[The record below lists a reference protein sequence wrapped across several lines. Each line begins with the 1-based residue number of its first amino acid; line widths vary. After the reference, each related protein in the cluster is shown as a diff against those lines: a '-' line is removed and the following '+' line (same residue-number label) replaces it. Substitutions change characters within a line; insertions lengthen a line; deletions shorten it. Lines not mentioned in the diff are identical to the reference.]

1 MLRQIPRRRVIA
13 AGVVTTVATLLAGC
27 TGGASGG
34 ANQPVTG
41 LRLMAPAKPGGGWH
55 QSAQA
60 MQDVLL
66 KEKLA
71 TGAQVFNVEGAGG
84 VTGLKQMAGEKDD
97 KLLMIMGQVMVGGIL
112 NAKSDKTLKDT
123 TPIAKLTGEALVIV
137 VPAAQ
142 TEINLQDFLTTWKQ
156 DPKGTVITGGSA
168 GGADQ
173 ILAGLV
179 ADEVGIDPGQVN
191 YVANSGGGE
200 AVAKLLSGEVKAGI
214 SGVSEFSE
222 HVKSGKLRAVAV
234 SGDKRSTLLP
244 DTKTLKEQGVPI
256 SYLNWRGVVA
266 RPGLSEGARQTLV
279 DMVTKM
285 RNSEAWK
292 QTLKAKDWE
301 DAWAT
306 GADFSKFIDEDEARV
321 KKMLAEIGGIK

>member
-1 MLRQIPRRRVIA
+1 MVRQLPRRGLLA
-13 AGVVTTVATLLAGC
+13 AGVVTVVATLLTGC
-27 TGGASGG
+27 TGGSGGG
-34 ANQPVTG
+34 ANEPVTG
-41 LRLMAPAKPGGGWH
+41 LRLMAPAKAGGGWH

-60 MQDVLL
+60 IQDVMQ

-71 TGAQVFNVEGAGG
+71 DRATVFTVEGAGG
-84 VTGLKQMAGEKDD
+84 VNGLKQLAGEKDD
-97 KLLMIMGQVMVGGIL
+97 KLLMVMGQVMVGGIL

-137 VPAAQ
+137 VPATQ
-142 TEINLQDFLTTWKQ
+142 TEVNLQEFLTTWKQ
-156 DPKGTVITGGSA
+156 NPRGTVITGGSA

-179 ADEVGIDPGQVN
+179 ADEVGIDPSQVN

-234 SGDKRSTLLP
+234 SGDKRSALLP
-244 DTKTLKEQGVPI
+244 ETKTLREQGIPI

-266 RPGLSEGARQTLV
+266 RPGISDSAKQTLL
-279 DMVTKM
+279 DAVTKM
-285 RNSEAWK
+285 RNSAAWK
-292 QTLKAKDWE
+292 ETLKKKDWE

-306 GADFSKFIDEDEARV
+306 GADFAKFIEEDEARV
-321 KKMLAEIGGIK
+321 KKMLAEIGAAK